1 MTPLSSLIHASALL
15 AASSSTKK
23 SSSSSELPFIIII
36 GLFVVVYFFF
46 LRPRQQKAKQAQQK
60 GKSFDIGDEVMSV
73 GGIYGT
79 VVGLN
84 DDSVDVRVA
93 PDVVLTFLRRA
104 VNPRPPSATGSSI
117 PDDASGLDDDSDGDS
132 TYDDNP
138 YGGPSSFEDS
148 GHFDDHEHPDGEYD
162 ADEDEADEVEADEV
176 EAEDDETDAQ
186 DAESDASDE
195 DEQGH
200 GAGGSAPGHPR
211 TTGGASSEDD

>member
-1 MTPLSSLIHASALL
+1 MTPLSSLIHASTLL

-117 PDDASGLDDDSDGDS
+117 PDDASGLDDSNEES

-138 YGGPSSFEDS
+138 YGGTSSFEDS

-162 ADEDEADEVEADEV
+162 EDESDEDEADEVDVDDDEADE
-176 EAEDDETDAQ
+176 EDTELDV
-186 DAESDASDE
+186 SDE

-200 GAGGSAPGHPR
+200 GAGGSAPGNPR